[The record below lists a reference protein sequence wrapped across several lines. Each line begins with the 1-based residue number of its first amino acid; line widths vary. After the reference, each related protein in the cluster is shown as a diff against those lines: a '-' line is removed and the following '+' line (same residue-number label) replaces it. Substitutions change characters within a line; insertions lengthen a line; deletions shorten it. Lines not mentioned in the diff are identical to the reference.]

1 MRVITPMDTAASAPN
16 GAAEQLLDNE
26 QLYRRYLAEKARRLQ
41 AEEALQDA
49 EEELAR
55 LARISSMGEFAAS
68 IAHEVSQPLA
78 AIVLHAEV
86 GLQALAQYPQHQQTQ
101 QTPQDPSQALLVE
114 RALDA
119 LKLIRHAGA
128 TAGDVVRSIRG
139 MSCRASPE
147 LTTFAV
153 DEALREVLRL
163 LRAELHK
170 HSIAVHDGLALGAH
184 VLCADRVQLQ
194 QVMMNLVL
202 NAIEAMKDVHT
213 RPRRL
218 DVRSVLADISGTV
231 RISVEDNGVGVPAKA
246 AERVFEPLFSTK
258 PGGTGI
264 GLAICRTI
272 IQAHNGRI
280 WSTSRQ
286 PHGTAFHISLKG
298 HPTWTPSPS

>member
-1 MRVITPMDTAASAPN
+1 MLMDTATASHR
-16 GAAEQLLDNE
+16 AADRLLDSE

-41 AEEALQDA
+41 AEEALQEA

-86 GLQALAQYPQHQQTQ
+86 GLQALAHYSPAL
-101 QTPQDPSQALLVE
+101 PAAPDPCQALLVE

-139 MSCRASPE
+139 MSCRAAPE

-170 HSIAVHDGLALGAH
+170 HGIEVHDGLTLGART
-184 VLCADRVQLQ
+184 LCADRVQLQ

-218 DVRSVLADISGTV
+218 EVRSVLADISGTV

-272 IQAHNGRI
+272 VQAHNGRI

-298 HPTWTPSPS
+298 HSTWTPSPS

>member
-1 MRVITPMDTAASAPN
+1 MPPPIDVATDRAQDS
-16 GAAEQLLDNE
+16 E

-41 AEEALQDA
+41 AEEALREA

-78 AIVLHAEV
+78 AIVLQAEV
-86 GLQALAQYPQHQQTQ
+86 GLQALTQ
-101 QTPQDPSQALLVE
+101 PAASPLSVE
-114 RALDA
+114 RAVDA

-139 MSCRASPE
+139 MSCRSSPE
-147 LTTFAV
+147 PVLFAV

-163 LRAELHK
+163 LRAEFQK
-170 HSIAVHDGLALGAH
+170 HGIDVHDHLSLGAH
-184 VLCADRVQLQ
+184 QLCADRVQLQ

-202 NAIEAMKDVHT
+202 NAIEAMKDVHG
-213 RPRRL
+213 RRRRL
-218 DVRSVLADISGTV
+218 EVRSVLADISGTV
-231 RISVEDNGVGVPAKA
+231 RISVEDNGVGVPAKL
-246 AERVFEPLFSTK
+246 AERLFDPLFSTK

-264 GLAICRTI
+264 GLSICRTI
-272 IQAHNGRI
+272 VQAHNGRI

-286 PHGTAFHISLKG
+286 PHGAAFHISLKG
-298 HPTWTPSPS
+298 HPPCSPPPTPSPS

>member
-1 MRVITPMDTAASAPN
+1 VPPPIDVATDRAQDS
-16 GAAEQLLDNE
+16 E

-41 AEEALQDA
+41 AEEALREA

-78 AIVLHAEV
+78 AIVLQAEV
-86 GLQALAQYPQHQQTQ
+86 GLQALTHAAANPLSIEH
-101 QTPQDPSQALLVE
+101 AV
-114 RALDA
+114 DA

-139 MSCRASPE
+139 MSCRSSPAPT
-147 LTTFAV
+147 LFAV

-163 LRAELHK
+163 LRTEFQK
-170 HSIAVHDGLALGAH
+170 HGIDVHDHLALGAH
-184 VLCADRVQLQ
+184 QLCADRVQLQ

-202 NAIEAMKDVHT
+202 NAIEATRDVHG
-213 RPRRL
+213 RCRRL
-218 DVRSVLADISGTV
+218 EVHSVLADISGTV
-231 RISVEDNGVGVPAKA
+231 RISVEDNGVGVPAKL
-246 AERVFEPLFSTK
+246 AERLFDPLFSTK
-258 PGGTGI
+258 PGGTGL
-264 GLAICRTI
+264 GLSICRTI

-286 PHGTAFHISLKG
+286 PHGAAFHISLKG
-298 HPTWTPSPS
+298 HPPCSLPPPPSPS

>member
-1 MRVITPMDTAASAPN
+1 MPPPADLVTER
-16 GAAEQLLDNE
+16 LLDSE

-41 AEEALQDA
+41 AEEALRET

-78 AIVLHAEV
+78 AIVLQAEA
-86 GLQALAQYPQHQQTQ
+86 GLLALQSGQT
-101 QTPQDPSQALLVE
+101 E
-114 RALDA
+114 RARETLT
-119 LKLIRHAGA
+119 LIRHAGA
-128 TAGDVVRSIRG
+128 TAADVVRSIRG
-139 MSCRASPE
+139 MSCRAQPE
-147 LTTFAV
+147 ATRFDV

-170 HSIAVHDGLALGAH
+170 HGIEVHDALALQGRQ
-184 VLCADRVQLQ
+184 LCADRVQLQ

-218 DVRSVLADISGTV
+218 EVRSMLADSAGTV
-231 RISVEDNGVGVPAKA
+231 RISVEDNGVGVPAKLA
-246 AERVFEPLFSTK
+246 ARLYDPLFSTK
-258 PGGTGI
+258 PGGTGL
-264 GLAICRTI
+264 GLAICRAI
-272 IQAHNGRI
+272 IDAHHGRI

-286 PHGTAFHISLKG
+286 PHGAAFHISLKG
-298 HPTWTPSPS
+298 YPG